1 MKKLISILIVGM
13 LLIGCSNSNGVK
25 VKERTI
31 TKQELKN
38 QWPIK
43 TADKAIIKC
52 YLEPDG
58 TKAPVVIVNGIPYGL
73 TGYADMHYG
82 QNNLKAFNKIWA
94 NDPRLKGLKVNLSKL
109 TDEALKLCDDKAEKW
124 VYQKED

>member
-1 MKKLISILIVGM
+1 MKKLIGILTAGM
-13 LLIGCSNSNGVK
+13 LIIGCSDSKEVK

-43 TADKAIIKC
+43 TTDKAIIKC

-58 TKAPVVIVNGIPYGL
+58 TKAPVVVVNGIPYGL

-82 QNNLKAFNKIWA
+82 QNDLKAFNKIWA
-94 NDPRLKGLKVNLSKL
+94 DDPRLKGLKVDLSKL
-109 TDEALKLCDDKAEKW
+109 TDEALKLCDEKAK
-124 VYQKED
+124 K